1 MVVTHRLSNGTLT
14 PLQRTVNA
22 RPGNMS
28 RMRSRATTDPVPAS
42 PAPLSTVARL
52 QADLDTL
59 QAELTL
65 ARAERDQLRGL
76 LTELHASQVQLR
88 AQLVDTQAQLAAV
101 EAERQ
106 QTRQELVDLKRTP
119 FTARSRSDDTTP
131 PKPRGRGA
139 GHLGSGRARPT
150 RIDQIQAIPA
160 GDTCPSCGTAF
171 SGIGTTRSRVVEDI
185 VLVRPTVVTKYVIER
200 RWCPTCRSYHE
211 DAVTAALPR
220 HRLGLHV
227 LLFVVYQKVALG
239 LSYSKIQRELR
250 TYFGLTISAGEL
262 PSMVAEIAR
271 LFGPAYARLLELM
284 RQQAALHIDETSWRV
299 DGVPHWLWVFVNDV
313 VALYVVSRS
322 RGSKVPQALLG
333 SDFDGVAISDFFSAY
348 SPLDVEKAKCWAH
361 LLRDSHDYAKGQE
374 ADSERTRF
382 HRSLHGLFVE
392 MGLALEQV
400 QADENGRRQVYDT
413 MREKLWQFATEH
425 WRTWQC
431 QQLAARIK
439 KYIDDL
445 LIWLKNPAVDPTNN
459 AAERALRGAVVT
471 RKTSF
476 GSRSKRGAQSFA
488 RLLSIIM
495 TWERQGKDFL
505 STAHQALVGTRSQN

>member
-1 MVVTHRLSNGTLT
+1 
-14 PLQRTVNA
+14 
-22 RPGNMS
+22 
-28 RMRSRATTDPVPAS
+28 MRVE
-42 PAPLSTVARL
+42 
-52 QADLDTL
+52 LDTV
-59 QAELTL
+59 
-65 ARAERDQLRGL
+65 RAERDQLRGL
-76 LTELHASQVQLR
+76 LADLLAEQVQLR
-88 AQLVDTQAQLAAV
+88 AQLADTHAQLAAV
-101 EAERQ
+101 EAERA
-106 QTRQELVDLKRTP
+106 QTRQELVDLLRKP
-119 FTARSRSDDTTP
+119 FTTRSRSDDTTP
-131 PKPRGRGA
+131 PKPRGRRA
-139 GHLGSGRARPT
+139 GHVGSGRARPT

-160 GDTCPSCGTAF
+160 GDTCPDCGTAF

-185 VLVRPTVVTKYVIER
+185 VLVRPTVITKYVIER
-200 RWCPTCRSYHE
+200 RWCPSCRSYHE
-211 DAVTAALPR
+211 DAVTEALPR

-250 TYFGLTISAGEL
+250 TYFGLTISLGEL

-284 RQQAALHIDETSWRV
+284 RQQAAIHIDETSWRV
-299 DGVPHWLWVFVNDV
+299 EGVPHWLWVFVNDV

-333 SDFDGVAISDFFSAY
+333 SSFDGVAISDFFSAY
-348 SPLDVEKAKCWAH
+348 SPLEVEKAKCWAH
-361 LLRDSHDYAKGQE
+361 LLRDSHDNAKGQE

-382 HRSLHGLFVE
+382 HRRLHALFVE

-400 QADENGRRQVYDT
+400 QADEAGRMQVYDA

-431 QQLAARIK
+431 QQLAARIQ
-439 KYIDDL
+439 KYLDDL
-445 LIWLKNPAVDPTNN
+445 LIWLKNPTVDPTNN

-476 GSRSKRGAQSFA
+476 GSRSKRGAQAFA

-495 TWERQGKDFL
+495 TWERQDKDFL
-505 STAHQALVGTRSQN
+505 ATAHQALVDARSQN

>member
-1 MVVTHRLSNGTLT
+1 MVVTQRFSNGTLLL
-14 PLQRTVNA
+14 LQRIVNA
-22 RPGNMS
+22 ESGTIC
-28 RMRSRATTDPVPAS
+28 RMHSEATTSPSAAPAA
-42 PAPLSTVARL
+42 PARTAA
-52 QADLDTL
+52 QL
-59 QAELTL
+59 QAELTAVRVEL
-65 ARAERDQLRGL
+65 DTVRAERDQLRGL
-76 LTELHASQVQLR
+76 LADLHASQVQLR
-88 AQLVDTQAQLAAV
+88 AQLADTQAQLAAV

-106 QTRQELVDLKRTP
+106 QTRQELVDLKRKP
-119 FTARSRSDDTTP
+119 FSARTRSDDTTP
-131 PKPRGRGA
+131 PKPRGRPA
-139 GHLGSGRARPT
+139 GHVGSGRARPT

-160 GDTCPSCGTAF
+160 GDACPDCGTAF
-171 SGIGTTRSRVVEDI
+171 TGTGTTRSRVVEDI
-185 VLVRPTVVTKYVIER
+185 VLVRPTVITKFVIER
-200 RWCPTCRSYHE
+200 RWCPNCRSYHE
-211 DAVTAALPR
+211 DAVTEALPR

-239 LSYSKIQRELR
+239 LSYAKIQRELR

-284 RQQAALHIDETSWRV
+284 RQQAAIHIDETSWRV

-400 QADENGRRQVYDT
+400 QADQAGRMQVYDA

-431 QQLAARIK
+431 QQLAARIQ
-439 KYIDDL
+439 KYLDDL
-445 LIWLKNPAVDPTNN
+445 VVWLKNPAVEATNN

-505 STAHQALVGTRSQN
+505 ATAHQALVDARSQN